1 MPRAKLTINGDN
13 IYTEKVKR
21 VQKLTQETENKIDNI
36 PGVVDALDS
45 LSTTDALSAAQGKFL
60 QDQINELKSMWRF
73 LSTWDC
79 ITGLPTTDPVDDP
92 YDYRIWDYYIVSV
105 VGSTN
110 YRPYW
115 DTYIAWVASTTVE
128 TDTVKVSDWYL
139 YDWQHWILQKQNQ
152 ITINVDT
159 ALSITSTN
167 AVENRVITNA
177 INTKQNTITD
187 LNTIRSNALLWA
199 SALQP
204 WDNISELTNNSWF
217 QTAWDVAN
225 AIAWKANTSD
235 LTALTGRVSTAE
247 GTIASQ
253 WQAITDLQQSQG
265 WSAADITTLQWDVSD
280 LQGDVS
286 DLQTALAG
294 KANSADLSIVAM
306 SGNASDLNND
316 AGFITA
322 SYIWNGQINVTQGW
336 VNKWSFTLNQAGA
349 STVTLERTQI
359 ISQTEYNQLATKD
372 PNTTYLITD
381 GTPAKIVKAI
391 KNGLEYSLWAE
402 NEFSPENA
410 WTAWQI
416 LVKTATWYTWVN
428 LSDLGIV
435 IKDASSPI
443 NTNKIWSWTEEQ
455 YQNLS
460 GYNDETIYHTV

>member
-21 VQKLTQETENKIDNI
+21 VQKLTQETEAKIDWI

-45 LSTTDALSAAQGKFL
+45 VSTTDALSAAQGKFL

-79 ITGLPTTDPVDDP
+79 TTGLPSTDPVDDP

-115 DTYIAWVASTTVE
+115 DTYVAWVASTTVE
-128 TDTVKVSDWYL
+128 TDTVKVNDWYL

-152 ITINVDT
+152 ITINIDT
-159 ALSITSTN
+159 ALSTTSTN
-167 AVENRVITNA
+167 AVENRAITNA

-225 AIAWKANTSD
+225 AIAWKADTSTVNS
-235 LTALTGRVSTAE
+235 LAGRVTTAE

-253 WQAITDLQQSQG
+253 WQAIADLQQSQG
-265 WSAADITTLQWDVSD
+265 WSAADITALQWDVSD

-294 KANSADLSIVAM
+294 KANSADLSAVAT

-322 SYIWNGQINVTQGW
+322 SYIWNGQITVKQW
-336 VNKWSFTLNQAGA
+336 AANKWSFTLNQAWA
-349 STVTLERTQI
+349 ATVTLERTQI
-359 ISQTEYNQLATKD
+359 ISQAEYNQLATKD

-381 GTPAKIVKAI
+381 GTPASQAGFINYPTSEEVQQA
-391 KNGLEYSLWAE
+391 
-402 NEFSPENA
+402 
-410 WTAWQI
+410 
-416 LVKTATWYTWVN
+416 
-428 LSDLGIV
+428 
-435 IKDASSPI
+435 I
-443 NTNKIWSWTEEQ
+443 NTAIAGLVSDAALSPSWDWVSGVATSKNATYDALGDVETLLA
-455 YQNLS
+455 NL
-460 GYNDETIYHTV
+460 